1 MRTIKNKKI
10 VFFILLCCN
19 FCFANALV
27 LKDDSLKFDITDPRN
42 PKCPCHKYQK
52 LADEEYKKFLG
63 REIKV
68 KADNTN
74 SNYGNTFSGNN
85 ELNSKNT
92 IGTKKFRSKKWTH
105 SFFNFKKKKGA
116 KKRKVRRLRRDNTTC
131 YHF

>member
-1 MRTIKNKKI
+1 MRTIENKKI
-10 VFFILLCCN
+10 IFFILLCCS

-52 LADEEYKKFLG
+52 LADEEYRKLLG
-63 REIKV
+63 REIKINT
-68 KADNTN
+68 DNTN
-74 SNYGNTFSGNN
+74 SNYTNTFSGNN
-85 ELNSKNT
+85 EVNSKNT

-105 SFFNFKKKKGA
+105 SFFNFKKKKSA
-116 KKRKVRRLRRDNTTC
+116 KKRRVRRLRRDNTTC